1 MTSHK
6 REGIPMSEE
15 SYKDWQQAF
24 IDILESIELVNKYG
38 KEL

>member
-1 MTSHK
+1 
-6 REGIPMSEE
+6 MSEE